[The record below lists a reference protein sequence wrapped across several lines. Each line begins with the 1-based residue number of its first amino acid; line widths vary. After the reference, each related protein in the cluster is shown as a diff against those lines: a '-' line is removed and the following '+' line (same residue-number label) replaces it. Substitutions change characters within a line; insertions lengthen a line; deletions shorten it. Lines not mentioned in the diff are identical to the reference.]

1 MAAARIEAA
10 FRPARNHTGSEVR
23 TMIVYE
29 PMVIEEMAE
38 RLYWRAHWVKARY
51 ALIGV
56 FLGIAGVSILSFIG
70 PARAND
76 DALVIFGLLLSA
88 LGGVVGGFMG
98 WGKGFDFRVRAQTML
113 LQKRIE
119 ENTRYLCTV
128 GGGAP
133 GAG

>member
-1 MAAARIEAA
+1 
-10 FRPARNHTGSEVR
+10 
-23 TMIVYE
+23 MIVYE
-29 PMVIEEMAE
+29 PMLIQEMAE
-38 RLYWRAHWVKARY
+38 RLYWRAHWVVARY
-51 ALIGV
+51 ALIG
-56 FLGIAGVSILSFIG
+56 FLLGMAGVSVVSFVG

-76 DALVIFGLLLSA
+76 DALVVFGLLLGA
-88 LGGVVGGFMG
+88 LGGIVGALMG
-98 WGKGFDFRVRAQTML
+98 WGRGFDFRVRAQTML